1 MKVYMSADMNVQV
14 RLTKK
19 SEKHCFRQVLD
30 LMCDVTITT
39 VLSSL
44 MPSQEEMGKCLFE
57 TPQLY

>member
-1 MKVYMSADMNVQV
+1 MSADMNVQV
-14 RLTKK
+14 RVTKK
-19 SEKHCFRQVLD
+19 TGKHCLRQVLD
-30 LMCDVTITT
+30 LMCDVTIAT

>member
-1 MKVYMSADMNVQV
+1 MSADMNVQV